1 MIGYGGDSSVDM
13 QISSQPES
21 SEGNL
26 GGFSDGWCRESC
38 NSMPFRKGFL
48 GGFGIAG
55 AGNWNCAIV
64 CHSLFASYSRKYQ
77 I

>member
-26 GGFSDGWCRESC
+26 GGFSDGWCR
-38 NSMPFRKGFL
+38 
-48 GGFGIAG
+48 
-55 AGNWNCAIV
+55 
-64 CHSLFASYSRKYQ
+64 
-77 I
+77 